1 MQKYLAEKKCR
12 TEGWRWMRSPRREKQ
27 GSFPSSSKLKRSTTC
42 SIEGMSADEVN
53 SEYNE
58 LEKKH
63 ESEMKRCMREL
74 KEVREQRDDLGQR
87 VAELMESKK
96 LVESHNKAL
105 EIELAAARQDISTLM
120 KVSDDFQE
128 KFDILTDKEA
138 EVNSKNREYTR
149 MIQEINAEKDKYAL
163 NERKFQRE
171 MDKLMEEHRDELQMK
186 SDRYEKMMKVT
197 KNGYEER
204 LQRKNDE
211 LHSLKMSNE
220 ELEEKARMLE
230 DQLRDSNLR
239 IEQLYKLEAERKT
252 YL

>member
-1 MQKYLAEKKCR
+1 M
-12 TEGWRWMRSPRREKQ
+12 EGWRWKRSQRKEKQ
-27 GSFPSSSKLKRSTTC
+27 GSFPSNSKLKRSTTC
-42 SIEGMSADEVN
+42 FIEGMDGSETN

-58 LEKKH
+58 LEKKY
-63 ESEMKRCMREL
+63 ESEMKRCTREL

-87 VAELMESKK
+87 VAELLESKK

-149 MIQEINAEKDKYAL
+149 MIQEINAEKDKYSL

-171 MDKLMEEHRDELQMK
+171 MDKLMEEHKDELQMK

-197 KNGYEER
+197 KSGYEER

-211 LHSLKMSNE
+211 LHTLKMANE
-220 ELEEKARMLE
+220 ELEERTRMLE
-230 DQLRDSNLR
+230 DQLRDSSMR